1 MARHNISGYL
11 YFILPEA
18 GVLTYNY
25 APASQANCTAHH
37 LSPERYIVAWH
48 ECYIALLMKV
58 RKVRNE
64 ISVLTTLL
72 RNFYQLYSFTNEQW
86 SRSQLS
92 QLWSVLV
99 GIIYG
104 MCHTIGTMS
113 KPSTRDR
120 KSTRLNS
127 SHLVISYAVFCLK
140 KKKQNKKKNFW
151 FFL

>member
-1 MARHNISGYL
+1 MARHNISGDL
-11 YFILPEA
+11 YFVLPKS

-72 RNFYQLYSFTNEQW
+72 SNFYQLYSFTNKQW

-92 QLWSVLV
+92 QL
-99 GIIYG
+99 
-104 MCHTIGTMS
+104 
-113 KPSTRDR
+113 
-120 KSTRLNS
+120 
-127 SHLVISYAVFCLK
+127 
-140 KKKQNKKKNFW
+140 
-151 FFL
+151 